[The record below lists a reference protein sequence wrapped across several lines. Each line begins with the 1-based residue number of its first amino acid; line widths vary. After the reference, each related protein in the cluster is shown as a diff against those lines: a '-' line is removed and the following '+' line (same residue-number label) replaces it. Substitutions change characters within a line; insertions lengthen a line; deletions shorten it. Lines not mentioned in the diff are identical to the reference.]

1 MTQRAPVVAAF
12 LEKADLMDFPGVSNE
27 HEGAKKITNDVLA
40 ADLVRGLTEVLKRG
54 KTASI
59 AVSRAAELDI
69 DGFSIL
75 ARAGK
80 HPGQPK
86 QLVSGIQS
94 WMRAYGQKWPPQG
107 RVMPLNLV
115 ITFCAKLVN
124 DVCSS
129 GIRNGLDSYFSL
141 FAKLADL
148 ADPRVVNMFT
158 TTYPW
163 LMEGSIHPSFPAA
176 KVQEKVAEIF
186 ADRAFIERFGDNRES
201 FEQMVANG
209 GTDYLFQCLT
219 TQAASSRRPALL
231 AQRLQEAKQR
241 LIELISPHL
250 PSKDAA
256 QDERNRALD
265 AWMRGIGERLS
276 EKPKEDHDYD
286 RAANLSRLLRRF
298 LNIDP
303 EELEVLPTNAISRR
317 ANLRSFVDKQFRTWR
332 ASRAA
337 ATHVAELGFKDAT
350 HAQRVLA
357 ALVEAANVEEVV
369 RFFRDNMGT
378 LSGRREAQDCRRF
391 LAVKMSRELLSNP
404 ADAAPHGVDNEITQR
419 LELLRQFAQA
429 EDEQKYDPEASPHYV
444 SIIKPL
450 LARLETIKS
459 FQAGNRVPQAGDAE
473 LDALIAPCLKA

>member
-1 MTQRAPVVAAF
+1 
-12 LEKADLMDFPGVSNE
+12 
-27 HEGAKKITNDVLA
+27 
-40 ADLVRGLTEVLKRG
+40 
-54 KTASI
+54 
-59 AVSRAAELDI
+59 
-69 DGFSIL
+69 
-75 ARAGK
+75 
-80 HPGQPK
+80 
-86 QLVSGIQS
+86 
-94 WMRAYGQKWPPQG
+94 
-107 RVMPLNLV
+107 MPLNLV

-391 LAVKMSRELLSNP
+391 LAVKMSREP
-404 ADAAPHGVDNEITQR
+404 A
-419 LELLRQFAQA
+419 
-429 EDEQKYDPEASPHYV
+429 EQSGGCRT
-444 SIIKPL
+444 SW
-450 LARLETIKS
+450 S
-459 FQAGNRVPQAGDAE
+459 G
-473 LDALIAPCLKA
+473 